1 MLPMSL
7 DTTRRISLLRER
19 DILSARMNGA
29 GRKRQILGSS
39 AAILII
45 VLVIAVL
52 LVFYAPP
59 PKDIEV
65 TILGVHQENRQFIV
79 NVSIKNNQETTGWVD
94 DTYLITLQGSIIDLT
109 GAGIDEK
116 IEPGGTRTL
125 TFFSTQVNEN
135 IVDSPLK
142 MSYTAF
148 PSGITYTVP
157 I

>member
-1 MLPMSL
+1 
-7 DTTRRISLLRER
+7 
-19 DILSARMNGA
+19 MNVTS
-29 GRKRQILGSS
+29 RKRQILGSS

-45 VLVIAVL
+45 LLVIVIL
-52 LVFYAPP
+52 LVLYTPP
-59 PKDIEV
+59 TKDIEV
-65 TILGVHQENRQFIV
+65 TILGVHQENGQFIV
-79 NVSIKNNQETTGWVD
+79 NVSIKNNQNKIGWVD
-94 DTYLITLQGSIIDLT
+94 DTNLITLQGSIIDLT

-142 MSYTAF
+142 LSYTAF
-148 PSGITYTVP
+148 PSGTAYTVP